1 MKEKFLEDVF
11 VEYPTLIEPGLVYIH
26 RQIPLDNG
34 KRRIDLQYQDKNGN
48 NLFVE
53 LKRRKFK
60 REDVRQIIEYYKRI
74 KRANDPNIRLMVI
87 ATGFCQEARLILRY
101 LGVELK
107 KIQIPLKPQIFQKK

>member
-11 VEYPTLIEPGLVYIH
+11 VEYPTLIEPGLVFIQ
-26 RQIPLDNG
+26 RQVPLNNG

-53 LKRRKFK
+53 LKRCKFR
-60 REDVRQIIEYYKRI
+60 REDVRQIIEYYKHI

-87 ATGFCQEARLILRY
+87 AKGFCPEARLILRY

-107 KIQIPLKPQIFQKK
+107 KILLSLNPTDLG